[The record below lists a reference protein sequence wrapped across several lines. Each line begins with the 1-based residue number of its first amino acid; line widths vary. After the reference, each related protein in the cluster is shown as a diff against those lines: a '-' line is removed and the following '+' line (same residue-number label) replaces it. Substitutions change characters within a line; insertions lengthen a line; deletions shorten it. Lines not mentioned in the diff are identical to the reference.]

1 MLEMKKVRSKKLFG
15 ELVNE
20 LRPFMNDEGLE
31 VLDYFGDPENI
42 NAFKLGELKEDLVK
56 SIVPANFTNLEDFLD
71 VAQNIGIKV
80 EGLDTETVEKVEKT
94 PKKETKKAKKE
105 AKKPKKET
113 KKAEKPAK
121 KEVELTP
128 AQIVE
133 LVGYRYTRPKFP
145 EVLDTDMLGD
155 YILKRVDTDSF
166 TKLEEIGLDN
176 LIVATFFSDKDTE
189 AYVDPNFISDKSYK
203 ELLQE
208 KGLQHFPNNLDLAQV
223 YHIDA
228 NFNSM
233 MYVSLITGIQYV
245 ASCKGKY
252 AKVDKTLHS
261 RMNTFGHDFAIYKA
275 EAKKNTD
282 GAFATLV
289 EEMKHLF
296 GYTVKPDVDKNN
308 IKNSIFDD
316 MKADLDEKEML
327 AGKENLNMFIRYQY
341 VQSIDKKWLDHLE
354 TLESLREAVY
364 LRSYGSKNPLTEYKI
379 DGFNIFYDMLDSI
392 RLEIA
397 GRVFKVKVTNAAGQ
411 DMQRHGKQP
420 ITMNAQHNAM
430 QSFDSVAARSAANAS
445 PMASRRQ
452 SENAT
457 VVRSTPKVGRNDP
470 CPCGSGKKY
479 KQCCG
484 K

>member
-1 MLEMKKVRSKKLFG
+1 MLEMKKIRSKKLFG

-80 EGLDTETVEKVEKT
+80 EGLDTDTVEKVEKVET
-94 PKKETKKAKKE
+94 PKKE

-166 TKLEEIGLDN
+166 AKLEEIGLDN
-176 LIVATFFSDKDTE
+176 LIVATFFSDKDSET
-189 AYVDPNFISDKSYK
+189 YVDPLFISDKSYK
-203 ELLQE
+203 ELLKE

-223 YHIDA
+223 YYISPE
-228 NFNSM
+228 FNSM

-245 ASCKGKY
+245 CSCKGKY

-275 EAKKNTD
+275 EAKK
-282 GAFATLV
+282 
-289 EEMKHLF
+289 
-296 GYTVKPDVDKNN
+296 KN
-308 IKNSIFDD
+308 K
-316 MKADLDEKEML
+316 
-327 AGKENLNMFIRYQY
+327 
-341 VQSIDKKWLDHLE
+341 
-354 TLESLREAVY
+354 
-364 LRSYGSKNPLTEYKI
+364 
-379 DGFNIFYDMLDSI
+379 
-392 RLEIA
+392 
-397 GRVFKVKVTNAAGQ
+397 
-411 DMQRHGKQP
+411 
-420 ITMNAQHNAM
+420 
-430 QSFDSVAARSAANAS
+430 
-445 PMASRRQ
+445 
-452 SENAT
+452 
-457 VVRSTPKVGRNDP
+457 
-470 CPCGSGKKY
+470 
-479 KQCCG
+479 
-484 K
+484 

>member
-1 MLEMKKVRSKKLFG
+1 MLEMKKIRSKKLFG

-80 EGLDTETVEKVEKT
+80 EGLDTETVEKIEKVET
-94 PKKETKKAKKE
+94 PKKE

-113 KKAEKPAK
+113 KKENKAPK

-166 TKLEEIGLDN
+166 AKLEEIGLDN
-176 LIVATFFSDKDTE
+176 LIVATFFSDKDSE

-223 YHIDA
+223 YYISPE
-228 NFNSM
+228 FNSM

-275 EAKKNTD
+275 EAKK
-282 GAFATLV
+282 
-289 EEMKHLF
+289 
-296 GYTVKPDVDKNN
+296 KN
-308 IKNSIFDD
+308 K
-316 MKADLDEKEML
+316 
-327 AGKENLNMFIRYQY
+327 
-341 VQSIDKKWLDHLE
+341 
-354 TLESLREAVY
+354 
-364 LRSYGSKNPLTEYKI
+364 
-379 DGFNIFYDMLDSI
+379 
-392 RLEIA
+392 
-397 GRVFKVKVTNAAGQ
+397 
-411 DMQRHGKQP
+411 
-420 ITMNAQHNAM
+420 
-430 QSFDSVAARSAANAS
+430 
-445 PMASRRQ
+445 
-452 SENAT
+452 
-457 VVRSTPKVGRNDP
+457 
-470 CPCGSGKKY
+470 
-479 KQCCG
+479 
-484 K
+484 

>member
-1 MLEMKKVRSKKLFG
+1 MLEMKKIRSKKLFG
-15 ELVNE
+15 ELVSE
-20 LRPFMNDEGLE
+20 LRPYMNEEGLE

-80 EGLDTETVEKVEKT
+80 EGLDTETVEKIEKVET
-94 PKKETKKAKKE
+94 PKKE

-113 KKAEKPAK
+113 K

-166 TKLEEIGLDN
+166 AKLEEIGLDN

-223 YHIDA
+223 YYISPE
-228 NFNSM
+228 FNSM

-252 AKVDKTLHS
+252 AKVDKVLHS

-275 EAKKNTD
+275 EAKK
-282 GAFATLV
+282 
-289 EEMKHLF
+289 
-296 GYTVKPDVDKNN
+296 KN
-308 IKNSIFDD
+308 K
-316 MKADLDEKEML
+316 
-327 AGKENLNMFIRYQY
+327 
-341 VQSIDKKWLDHLE
+341 
-354 TLESLREAVY
+354 
-364 LRSYGSKNPLTEYKI
+364 
-379 DGFNIFYDMLDSI
+379 
-392 RLEIA
+392 
-397 GRVFKVKVTNAAGQ
+397 
-411 DMQRHGKQP
+411 
-420 ITMNAQHNAM
+420 
-430 QSFDSVAARSAANAS
+430 
-445 PMASRRQ
+445 
-452 SENAT
+452 
-457 VVRSTPKVGRNDP
+457 
-470 CPCGSGKKY
+470 
-479 KQCCG
+479 
-484 K
+484 

>member
-1 MLEMKKVRSKKLFG
+1 MLEMKKIRSKKLFG

-94 PKKETKKAKKE
+94 TKKE
-105 AKKPKKET
+105 AKTPKKE
-113 KKAEKPAK
+113 A
-121 KEVELTP
+121 ELTP

-176 LIVATFFSDKDTE
+176 LIVATFFSEKDTE

-203 ELLQE
+203 ELLKE
-208 KGLQHFPNNLDLAQV
+208 KGLEHFPNNLDLAQV
-223 YHIDA
+223 YYISPE
-228 NFNSM
+228 FNSM

-245 ASCKGKY
+245 CSCKGKY

-275 EAKKNTD
+275 EAKK
-282 GAFATLV
+282 
-289 EEMKHLF
+289 
-296 GYTVKPDVDKNN
+296 KN
-308 IKNSIFDD
+308 K
-316 MKADLDEKEML
+316 
-327 AGKENLNMFIRYQY
+327 
-341 VQSIDKKWLDHLE
+341 
-354 TLESLREAVY
+354 
-364 LRSYGSKNPLTEYKI
+364 
-379 DGFNIFYDMLDSI
+379 
-392 RLEIA
+392 
-397 GRVFKVKVTNAAGQ
+397 
-411 DMQRHGKQP
+411 
-420 ITMNAQHNAM
+420 
-430 QSFDSVAARSAANAS
+430 
-445 PMASRRQ
+445 
-452 SENAT
+452 
-457 VVRSTPKVGRNDP
+457 
-470 CPCGSGKKY
+470 
-479 KQCCG
+479 
-484 K
+484 

>member
-1 MLEMKKVRSKKLFG
+1 MLEMKKIRSKKLFG

-80 EGLDTETVEKVEKT
+80 EGLDADTVEKVEKVET
-94 PKKETKKAKKE
+94 PKKE

-121 KEVELTP
+121 KEAELTP

-176 LIVATFFSDKDTE
+176 LIVATFFSDKDSE

-203 ELLQE
+203 ELLKE

-223 YHIDA
+223 YYISPE
-228 NFNSM
+228 FNSM

-275 EAKKNTD
+275 EAKK
-282 GAFATLV
+282 
-289 EEMKHLF
+289 
-296 GYTVKPDVDKNN
+296 
-308 IKNSIFDD
+308 
-316 MKADLDEKEML
+316 
-327 AGKENLNMFIRYQY
+327 
-341 VQSIDKKWLDHLE
+341 
-354 TLESLREAVY
+354 
-364 LRSYGSKNPLTEYKI
+364 
-379 DGFNIFYDMLDSI
+379 
-392 RLEIA
+392 
-397 GRVFKVKVTNAAGQ
+397 
-411 DMQRHGKQP
+411 
-420 ITMNAQHNAM
+420 
-430 QSFDSVAARSAANAS
+430 
-445 PMASRRQ
+445 
-452 SENAT
+452 
-457 VVRSTPKVGRNDP
+457 RN
-470 CPCGSGKKY
+470 K
-479 KQCCG
+479 
-484 K
+484 

>member
-1 MLEMKKVRSKKLFG
+1 MLEMKKIRSKKLFG

-80 EGLDTETVEKVEKT
+80 EGLDTETVEKIEKVET
-94 PKKETKKAKKE
+94 PKKE

-166 TKLEEIGLDN
+166 TELEKIGLDN
-176 LIVATFFSDKDTE
+176 LIVATFFSDKDSE
-189 AYVDPNFISDKSYK
+189 AYVDPNFISDKGYK
-203 ELLQE
+203 ELLKE
-208 KGLQHFPNNLDLAQV
+208 RGLQHFPNNLDLAQV
-223 YHIDA
+223 YHISPE
-228 NFNSM
+228 FNSM

-275 EAKKNTD
+275 EAKK
-282 GAFATLV
+282 
-289 EEMKHLF
+289 
-296 GYTVKPDVDKNN
+296 KN
-308 IKNSIFDD
+308 K
-316 MKADLDEKEML
+316 
-327 AGKENLNMFIRYQY
+327 
-341 VQSIDKKWLDHLE
+341 
-354 TLESLREAVY
+354 
-364 LRSYGSKNPLTEYKI
+364 
-379 DGFNIFYDMLDSI
+379 
-392 RLEIA
+392 
-397 GRVFKVKVTNAAGQ
+397 
-411 DMQRHGKQP
+411 
-420 ITMNAQHNAM
+420 
-430 QSFDSVAARSAANAS
+430 
-445 PMASRRQ
+445 
-452 SENAT
+452 
-457 VVRSTPKVGRNDP
+457 
-470 CPCGSGKKY
+470 
-479 KQCCG
+479 
-484 K
+484 

>member
-1 MLEMKKVRSKKLFG
+1 MLEMKKIRSKKLFG

-80 EGLDTETVEKVEKT
+80 EGLDTETVEKIEKVET
-94 PKKETKKAKKE
+94 PKKE

-121 KEVELTP
+121 KEAELTP

-203 ELLQE
+203 ELLKE
-208 KGLQHFPNNLDLAQV
+208 RGLQHFPNNLDLAQV
-223 YHIDA
+223 YHISPE
-228 NFNSM
+228 FNSM

-275 EAKKNTD
+275 EAKK
-282 GAFATLV
+282 
-289 EEMKHLF
+289 
-296 GYTVKPDVDKNN
+296 KN
-308 IKNSIFDD
+308 K
-316 MKADLDEKEML
+316 
-327 AGKENLNMFIRYQY
+327 
-341 VQSIDKKWLDHLE
+341 
-354 TLESLREAVY
+354 
-364 LRSYGSKNPLTEYKI
+364 
-379 DGFNIFYDMLDSI
+379 
-392 RLEIA
+392 
-397 GRVFKVKVTNAAGQ
+397 
-411 DMQRHGKQP
+411 
-420 ITMNAQHNAM
+420 
-430 QSFDSVAARSAANAS
+430 
-445 PMASRRQ
+445 
-452 SENAT
+452 
-457 VVRSTPKVGRNDP
+457 
-470 CPCGSGKKY
+470 
-479 KQCCG
+479 
-484 K
+484 

>member
-1 MLEMKKVRSKKLFG
+1 MLEMKKIRSKKLFG

-80 EGLDTETVEKVEKT
+80 EGLDTETVEKIEKVEK

-105 AKKPKKET
+105 A
-113 KKAEKPAK
+113 EKPAKTPK

-166 TKLEEIGLDN
+166 TELEKIGLDN

-203 ELLQE
+203 ELLKE
-208 KGLQHFPNNLDLAQV
+208 RGLQHFPNNLDLAQV
-223 YHIDA
+223 YHISPE
-228 NFNSM
+228 FNSM

-275 EAKKNTD
+275 EAKK
-282 GAFATLV
+282 
-289 EEMKHLF
+289 
-296 GYTVKPDVDKNN
+296 KN
-308 IKNSIFDD
+308 K
-316 MKADLDEKEML
+316 
-327 AGKENLNMFIRYQY
+327 
-341 VQSIDKKWLDHLE
+341 
-354 TLESLREAVY
+354 
-364 LRSYGSKNPLTEYKI
+364 
-379 DGFNIFYDMLDSI
+379 
-392 RLEIA
+392 
-397 GRVFKVKVTNAAGQ
+397 
-411 DMQRHGKQP
+411 
-420 ITMNAQHNAM
+420 
-430 QSFDSVAARSAANAS
+430 
-445 PMASRRQ
+445 
-452 SENAT
+452 
-457 VVRSTPKVGRNDP
+457 
-470 CPCGSGKKY
+470 
-479 KQCCG
+479 
-484 K
+484 

>member
-1 MLEMKKVRSKKLFG
+1 MLEMKKIRSKKLFG
-15 ELVNE
+15 ELVSE
-20 LRPFMNDEGLE
+20 LRPYMNDEGLE

-94 PKKETKKAKKE
+94 TKKETKKAKKE
-105 AKKPKKET
+105 AKKPAET
-113 KKAEKPAK
+113 PK

-128 AQIVE
+128 AQVVE

-189 AYVDPNFISDKSYK
+189 AYVDPNFISDKGYK

-223 YHIDA
+223 YYISPE
-228 NFNSM
+228 FNSM

-275 EAKKNTD
+275 EAKK
-282 GAFATLV
+282 
-289 EEMKHLF
+289 
-296 GYTVKPDVDKNN
+296 KN
-308 IKNSIFDD
+308 K
-316 MKADLDEKEML
+316 
-327 AGKENLNMFIRYQY
+327 
-341 VQSIDKKWLDHLE
+341 
-354 TLESLREAVY
+354 
-364 LRSYGSKNPLTEYKI
+364 
-379 DGFNIFYDMLDSI
+379 
-392 RLEIA
+392 
-397 GRVFKVKVTNAAGQ
+397 
-411 DMQRHGKQP
+411 
-420 ITMNAQHNAM
+420 
-430 QSFDSVAARSAANAS
+430 
-445 PMASRRQ
+445 
-452 SENAT
+452 
-457 VVRSTPKVGRNDP
+457 
-470 CPCGSGKKY
+470 
-479 KQCCG
+479 
-484 K
+484 

>member
-1 MLEMKKVRSKKLFG
+1 MLEMKKIRSKKLFG

-80 EGLDTETVEKVEKT
+80 DGLDTDTVEKIEKVEK
-94 PKKETKKAKKE
+94 PKKE

-121 KEVELTP
+121 KEAELTP

-166 TKLEEIGLDN
+166 AKLEEIGLDN
-176 LIVATFFSDKDTE
+176 LIVATFFSDKDSET
-189 AYVDPNFISDKSYK
+189 YVDPNFISDKSYK

-223 YHIDA
+223 YYISPE
-228 NFNSM
+228 FNSM

-275 EAKKNTD
+275 EAKK
-282 GAFATLV
+282 
-289 EEMKHLF
+289 
-296 GYTVKPDVDKNN
+296 KN
-308 IKNSIFDD
+308 K
-316 MKADLDEKEML
+316 
-327 AGKENLNMFIRYQY
+327 
-341 VQSIDKKWLDHLE
+341 
-354 TLESLREAVY
+354 
-364 LRSYGSKNPLTEYKI
+364 
-379 DGFNIFYDMLDSI
+379 
-392 RLEIA
+392 
-397 GRVFKVKVTNAAGQ
+397 
-411 DMQRHGKQP
+411 
-420 ITMNAQHNAM
+420 
-430 QSFDSVAARSAANAS
+430 
-445 PMASRRQ
+445 
-452 SENAT
+452 
-457 VVRSTPKVGRNDP
+457 
-470 CPCGSGKKY
+470 
-479 KQCCG
+479 
-484 K
+484 

>member
-1 MLEMKKVRSKKLFG
+1 MLEMKKIRSKKLFG

-80 EGLDTETVEKVEKT
+80 DGLDTETVEKIEKVEK
-94 PKKETKKAKKE
+94 PKKE

-113 KKAEKPAK
+113 KKENKAPK

-128 AQIVE
+128 AQVVE

-166 TKLEEIGLDN
+166 AKLEEIGLDN

-223 YHIDA
+223 YYISPE
-228 NFNSM
+228 FNSM

-275 EAKKNTD
+275 EAKK
-282 GAFATLV
+282 
-289 EEMKHLF
+289 
-296 GYTVKPDVDKNN
+296 KN
-308 IKNSIFDD
+308 K
-316 MKADLDEKEML
+316 
-327 AGKENLNMFIRYQY
+327 
-341 VQSIDKKWLDHLE
+341 
-354 TLESLREAVY
+354 
-364 LRSYGSKNPLTEYKI
+364 
-379 DGFNIFYDMLDSI
+379 
-392 RLEIA
+392 
-397 GRVFKVKVTNAAGQ
+397 
-411 DMQRHGKQP
+411 
-420 ITMNAQHNAM
+420 
-430 QSFDSVAARSAANAS
+430 
-445 PMASRRQ
+445 
-452 SENAT
+452 
-457 VVRSTPKVGRNDP
+457 
-470 CPCGSGKKY
+470 
-479 KQCCG
+479 
-484 K
+484 

>member
-1 MLEMKKVRSKKLFG
+1 MLEMKKIRSKKLFG

-80 EGLDTETVEKVEKT
+80 EGLDTETVEKIEKVET
-94 PKKETKKAKKE
+94 PKKE

-121 KEVELTP
+121 KEAELTP

-203 ELLQE
+203 ELLKE

-223 YHIDA
+223 YYISPE
-228 NFNSM
+228 FNSM

-275 EAKKNTD
+275 EAKK
-282 GAFATLV
+282 
-289 EEMKHLF
+289 
-296 GYTVKPDVDKNN
+296 KN
-308 IKNSIFDD
+308 K
-316 MKADLDEKEML
+316 
-327 AGKENLNMFIRYQY
+327 
-341 VQSIDKKWLDHLE
+341 
-354 TLESLREAVY
+354 
-364 LRSYGSKNPLTEYKI
+364 
-379 DGFNIFYDMLDSI
+379 
-392 RLEIA
+392 
-397 GRVFKVKVTNAAGQ
+397 
-411 DMQRHGKQP
+411 
-420 ITMNAQHNAM
+420 
-430 QSFDSVAARSAANAS
+430 
-445 PMASRRQ
+445 
-452 SENAT
+452 
-457 VVRSTPKVGRNDP
+457 
-470 CPCGSGKKY
+470 
-479 KQCCG
+479 
-484 K
+484 

>member
-1 MLEMKKVRSKKLFG
+1 MLEMKKIRSKKLFS

-80 EGLDTETVEKVEKT
+80 EGLDTEVFDAEVLEKAKKEPKKTTKKEAKSSKKADKT
-94 PKKETKKAKKE
+94 PKKE
-105 AKKPKKET
+105 
-113 KKAEKPAK
+113 AEK
-121 KEVELTP
+121 ELTP

-189 AYVDPNFISDKSYK
+189 AYVDPNFISDKGYK

-223 YHIDA
+223 YYISPE
-228 NFNSM
+228 FNSM

-275 EAKKNTD
+275 EAKK
-282 GAFATLV
+282 
-289 EEMKHLF
+289 
-296 GYTVKPDVDKNN
+296 KN
-308 IKNSIFDD
+308 K
-316 MKADLDEKEML
+316 
-327 AGKENLNMFIRYQY
+327 
-341 VQSIDKKWLDHLE
+341 
-354 TLESLREAVY
+354 
-364 LRSYGSKNPLTEYKI
+364 
-379 DGFNIFYDMLDSI
+379 
-392 RLEIA
+392 
-397 GRVFKVKVTNAAGQ
+397 
-411 DMQRHGKQP
+411 
-420 ITMNAQHNAM
+420 
-430 QSFDSVAARSAANAS
+430 
-445 PMASRRQ
+445 
-452 SENAT
+452 
-457 VVRSTPKVGRNDP
+457 
-470 CPCGSGKKY
+470 
-479 KQCCG
+479 
-484 K
+484 

>member
-1 MLEMKKVRSKKLFG
+1 MLEMKKIRSKKLFG

-80 EGLDTETVEKVEKT
+80 EGLDTETVEKIEKVET
-94 PKKETKKAKKE
+94 PKKE

-128 AQIVE
+128 SQIVE

-166 TKLEEIGLDN
+166 AKLEEIGLDN
-176 LIVATFFSDKDTE
+176 LIVATFFSDKDSE

-208 KGLQHFPNNLDLAQV
+208 KGLQHCPNNLDLAQV
-223 YHIDA
+223 YYISPE
-228 NFNSM
+228 FNSM
-233 MYVSLITGIQYV
+233 MYVSVITGIQYV
-245 ASCKGKY
+245 CSCKGKY
-252 AKVDKTLHS
+252 SKVDKVLHS

-275 EAKKNTD
+275 EAKK
-282 GAFATLV
+282 
-289 EEMKHLF
+289 
-296 GYTVKPDVDKNN
+296 KN
-308 IKNSIFDD
+308 K
-316 MKADLDEKEML
+316 
-327 AGKENLNMFIRYQY
+327 
-341 VQSIDKKWLDHLE
+341 
-354 TLESLREAVY
+354 
-364 LRSYGSKNPLTEYKI
+364 
-379 DGFNIFYDMLDSI
+379 
-392 RLEIA
+392 
-397 GRVFKVKVTNAAGQ
+397 
-411 DMQRHGKQP
+411 
-420 ITMNAQHNAM
+420 
-430 QSFDSVAARSAANAS
+430 
-445 PMASRRQ
+445 
-452 SENAT
+452 
-457 VVRSTPKVGRNDP
+457 
-470 CPCGSGKKY
+470 
-479 KQCCG
+479 
-484 K
+484 

>member
-1 MLEMKKVRSKKLFG
+1 MLEMKKIRSKKLFG

-80 EGLDTETVEKVEKT
+80 EGLDTETVEKIEKVET
-94 PKKETKKAKKE
+94 PKKE

-113 KKAEKPAK
+113 KKAEKPAKTPK

-145 EVLDTDMLGD
+145 EILDTDMLGD

-166 TKLEEIGLDN
+166 TELEKIGLDN
-176 LIVATFFSDKDTE
+176 LIVATFFSDKDSET
-189 AYVDPNFISDKSYK
+189 YVDPNFISDKSYK
-203 ELLQE
+203 ELLKE
-208 KGLQHFPNNLDLAQV
+208 RGLQHFPNNLDLAQV
-223 YHIDA
+223 YHISPE
-228 NFNSM
+228 FNSM

-275 EAKKNTD
+275 EAKK
-282 GAFATLV
+282 
-289 EEMKHLF
+289 
-296 GYTVKPDVDKNN
+296 KN
-308 IKNSIFDD
+308 K
-316 MKADLDEKEML
+316 
-327 AGKENLNMFIRYQY
+327 
-341 VQSIDKKWLDHLE
+341 
-354 TLESLREAVY
+354 
-364 LRSYGSKNPLTEYKI
+364 
-379 DGFNIFYDMLDSI
+379 
-392 RLEIA
+392 
-397 GRVFKVKVTNAAGQ
+397 
-411 DMQRHGKQP
+411 
-420 ITMNAQHNAM
+420 
-430 QSFDSVAARSAANAS
+430 
-445 PMASRRQ
+445 
-452 SENAT
+452 
-457 VVRSTPKVGRNDP
+457 
-470 CPCGSGKKY
+470 
-479 KQCCG
+479 
-484 K
+484 

>member
-1 MLEMKKVRSKKLFG
+1 MLEMKKIRSKKLFG

-20 LRPFMNDEGLE
+20 LRPYMNDEGLE

-80 EGLDTETVEKVEKT
+80 EGLDTETVEKIEKVET
-94 PKKETKKAKKE
+94 PKKET
-105 AKKPKKET
+105 KKPKKET
-113 KKAEKPAK
+113 KKENKAPKKEAK

-166 TKLEEIGLDN
+166 AKLEEIGLDN
-176 LIVATFFSDKDTE
+176 LIVATFFSAKDSE

-223 YHIDA
+223 YYISPE
-228 NFNSM
+228 FNSM

-275 EAKKNTD
+275 VSKKN
-282 GAFATLV
+282 
-289 EEMKHLF
+289 K
-296 GYTVKPDVDKNN
+296 
-308 IKNSIFDD
+308 
-316 MKADLDEKEML
+316 
-327 AGKENLNMFIRYQY
+327 
-341 VQSIDKKWLDHLE
+341 
-354 TLESLREAVY
+354 
-364 LRSYGSKNPLTEYKI
+364 
-379 DGFNIFYDMLDSI
+379 
-392 RLEIA
+392 
-397 GRVFKVKVTNAAGQ
+397 
-411 DMQRHGKQP
+411 
-420 ITMNAQHNAM
+420 
-430 QSFDSVAARSAANAS
+430 
-445 PMASRRQ
+445 
-452 SENAT
+452 
-457 VVRSTPKVGRNDP
+457 
-470 CPCGSGKKY
+470 
-479 KQCCG
+479 
-484 K
+484 

>member
-1 MLEMKKVRSKKLFG
+1 MLEMKKIRSKKLFG

-80 EGLDTETVEKVEKT
+80 EGLDTETVEKIEKVE
-94 PKKETKKAKKE
+94 
-105 AKKPKKET
+105 KPKKET
-113 KKAEKPAK
+113 KKSKKEAEKPAK
-121 KEVELTP
+121 TPKKEVKEELTP

-228 NFNSM
+228 NFNSL

-252 AKVDKTLHS
+252 AKVDKTLHC

-275 EAKKNTD
+275 VKN
-282 GAFATLV
+282 
-289 EEMKHLF
+289 K
-296 GYTVKPDVDKNN
+296 
-308 IKNSIFDD
+308 
-316 MKADLDEKEML
+316 
-327 AGKENLNMFIRYQY
+327 
-341 VQSIDKKWLDHLE
+341 
-354 TLESLREAVY
+354 
-364 LRSYGSKNPLTEYKI
+364 
-379 DGFNIFYDMLDSI
+379 
-392 RLEIA
+392 
-397 GRVFKVKVTNAAGQ
+397 
-411 DMQRHGKQP
+411 
-420 ITMNAQHNAM
+420 
-430 QSFDSVAARSAANAS
+430 
-445 PMASRRQ
+445 
-452 SENAT
+452 
-457 VVRSTPKVGRNDP
+457 
-470 CPCGSGKKY
+470 
-479 KQCCG
+479 
-484 K
+484 

>member
-1 MLEMKKVRSKKLFG
+1 MLEMKKIRSKKLFG

-80 EGLDTETVEKVEKT
+80 EGLDTETVEKIEKVE
-94 PKKETKKAKKE
+94 
-105 AKKPKKET
+105 KPKKE
-113 KKAEKPAK
+113 AK

-189 AYVDPNFISDKSYK
+189 AYVDPNFISDKGYK
-203 ELLQE
+203 ELLKE
-208 KGLQHFPNNLDLAQV
+208 KGLEHFPNNLDLAQV
-223 YHIDA
+223 YYISPE
-228 NFNSM
+228 FNSM

-252 AKVDKTLHS
+252 AKVYKTLHS

-275 EAKKNTD
+275 EAK
-282 GAFATLV
+282 
-289 EEMKHLF
+289 
-296 GYTVKPDVDKNN
+296 
-308 IKNSIFDD
+308 
-316 MKADLDEKEML
+316 
-327 AGKENLNMFIRYQY
+327 R
-341 VQSIDKKWLDHLE
+341 
-354 TLESLREAVY
+354 
-364 LRSYGSKNPLTEYKI
+364 KI
-379 DGFNIFYDMLDSI
+379 N
-392 RLEIA
+392 
-397 GRVFKVKVTNAAGQ
+397 K
-411 DMQRHGKQP
+411 
-420 ITMNAQHNAM
+420 
-430 QSFDSVAARSAANAS
+430 
-445 PMASRRQ
+445 
-452 SENAT
+452 
-457 VVRSTPKVGRNDP
+457 
-470 CPCGSGKKY
+470 
-479 KQCCG
+479 
-484 K
+484 

>member
-1 MLEMKKVRSKKLFG
+1 MLEMKKIRSKKLFG
-15 ELVNE
+15 ELVSE
-20 LRPFMNDEGLE
+20 LRPYMNEEGLE

-80 EGLDTETVEKVEKT
+80 EGLDTDTVEKIAKVEAPKK
-94 PKKETKKAKKE
+94 PKKEAKKETKKE
-105 AKKPKKET
+105 N
-113 KKAEKPAK
+113 KAPK

-128 AQIVE
+128 DQIVK
-133 LVGYRYTRPKFP
+133 LVGYRYTRPEFP

-223 YHIDA
+223 YHISPE
-228 NFNSM
+228 FNSL

-275 EAKKNTD
+275 VSKKN
-282 GAFATLV
+282 
-289 EEMKHLF
+289 K
-296 GYTVKPDVDKNN
+296 
-308 IKNSIFDD
+308 
-316 MKADLDEKEML
+316 
-327 AGKENLNMFIRYQY
+327 
-341 VQSIDKKWLDHLE
+341 
-354 TLESLREAVY
+354 
-364 LRSYGSKNPLTEYKI
+364 
-379 DGFNIFYDMLDSI
+379 
-392 RLEIA
+392 
-397 GRVFKVKVTNAAGQ
+397 
-411 DMQRHGKQP
+411 
-420 ITMNAQHNAM
+420 
-430 QSFDSVAARSAANAS
+430 
-445 PMASRRQ
+445 
-452 SENAT
+452 
-457 VVRSTPKVGRNDP
+457 
-470 CPCGSGKKY
+470 
-479 KQCCG
+479 
-484 K
+484 

>member
-1 MLEMKKVRSKKLFG
+1 MLEMKKIRSKKLFG

-80 EGLDTETVEKVEKT
+80 EGLDTETVEKIEKVET
-94 PKKETKKAKKE
+94 PKKE

-113 KKAEKPAK
+113 KKAEKPAKTPK

-203 ELLQE
+203 ELLKE
-208 KGLQHFPNNLDLAQV
+208 KGLEHFPNNLDLAQV
-223 YHIDA
+223 YYISPE
-228 NFNSM
+228 FNSM

-261 RMNTFGHDFAIYKA
+261 RMNTFGYDFAIYKA
-275 EAKKNTD
+275 EKKKKN
-282 GAFATLV
+282 
-289 EEMKHLF
+289 K
-296 GYTVKPDVDKNN
+296 
-308 IKNSIFDD
+308 
-316 MKADLDEKEML
+316 
-327 AGKENLNMFIRYQY
+327 
-341 VQSIDKKWLDHLE
+341 
-354 TLESLREAVY
+354 
-364 LRSYGSKNPLTEYKI
+364 
-379 DGFNIFYDMLDSI
+379 
-392 RLEIA
+392 
-397 GRVFKVKVTNAAGQ
+397 
-411 DMQRHGKQP
+411 
-420 ITMNAQHNAM
+420 
-430 QSFDSVAARSAANAS
+430 
-445 PMASRRQ
+445 
-452 SENAT
+452 
-457 VVRSTPKVGRNDP
+457 
-470 CPCGSGKKY
+470 
-479 KQCCG
+479 
-484 K
+484 

>member
-1 MLEMKKVRSKKLFG
+1 MLEMKKIRSKKLFG

-80 EGLDTETVEKVEKT
+80 EGLDADTVEKVEKT
-94 PKKETKKAKKE
+94 TKKE

-113 KKAEKPAK
+113 KAPKKEAK

-166 TKLEEIGLDN
+166 TELEKIGLDN
-176 LIVATFFSDKDTE
+176 LIVATFFSDKDSE

-203 ELLQE
+203 ELLKE
-208 KGLQHFPNNLDLAQV
+208 KGLEHFPNNLDLAQV
-223 YHIDA
+223 YYISPE
-228 NFNSM
+228 FNSM

-275 EAKKNTD
+275 EAKK
-282 GAFATLV
+282 
-289 EEMKHLF
+289 
-296 GYTVKPDVDKNN
+296 KN
-308 IKNSIFDD
+308 K
-316 MKADLDEKEML
+316 
-327 AGKENLNMFIRYQY
+327 
-341 VQSIDKKWLDHLE
+341 
-354 TLESLREAVY
+354 
-364 LRSYGSKNPLTEYKI
+364 
-379 DGFNIFYDMLDSI
+379 
-392 RLEIA
+392 
-397 GRVFKVKVTNAAGQ
+397 
-411 DMQRHGKQP
+411 
-420 ITMNAQHNAM
+420 
-430 QSFDSVAARSAANAS
+430 
-445 PMASRRQ
+445 
-452 SENAT
+452 
-457 VVRSTPKVGRNDP
+457 
-470 CPCGSGKKY
+470 
-479 KQCCG
+479 
-484 K
+484 

>member
-1 MLEMKKVRSKKLFG
+1 MLEIKKIRSKKLFG

-20 LRPFMNDEGLE
+20 LRPYMNDEGLE

-80 EGLDTETVEKVEKT
+80 EGLDTETVEKIEKVET
-94 PKKETKKAKKE
+94 PKKETKKA
-105 AKKPKKET
+105 KKET

-121 KEVELTP
+121 KEAELTP

-155 YILKRVDTDSF
+155 YVLKRVDTDSF
-166 TKLEEIGLDN
+166 TELEKIGLDN

-203 ELLQE
+203 ELLKE

-223 YHIDA
+223 YYISPE
-228 NFNSM
+228 FNSM

-275 EAKKNTD
+275 EAKK
-282 GAFATLV
+282 
-289 EEMKHLF
+289 
-296 GYTVKPDVDKNN
+296 KN
-308 IKNSIFDD
+308 K
-316 MKADLDEKEML
+316 
-327 AGKENLNMFIRYQY
+327 
-341 VQSIDKKWLDHLE
+341 
-354 TLESLREAVY
+354 
-364 LRSYGSKNPLTEYKI
+364 
-379 DGFNIFYDMLDSI
+379 
-392 RLEIA
+392 
-397 GRVFKVKVTNAAGQ
+397 
-411 DMQRHGKQP
+411 
-420 ITMNAQHNAM
+420 
-430 QSFDSVAARSAANAS
+430 
-445 PMASRRQ
+445 
-452 SENAT
+452 
-457 VVRSTPKVGRNDP
+457 
-470 CPCGSGKKY
+470 
-479 KQCCG
+479 
-484 K
+484 